1 MNINK
6 FLVLYFLNF
15 FTLCDIMIMSIG
27 KVFQEKSFKYK
38 NINLIYNY
46 KHKLK

>member
-15 FTLCDIMIMSIG
+15 FTLCNIMMMLIG
-27 KVFQEKSFKYK
+27 KVFQVKESLKYK
-38 NINLIYNY
+38 KYLFDI
-46 KHKLK
+46 

>member
-15 FTLCDIMIMSIG
+15 FALYDIMMMPIG
-27 KVFQEKSFKYK
+27 KVFQEKSFKYEK
-38 NINLIYNY
+38 YLFDI
-46 KHKLK
+46 

>member
-15 FTLCDIMIMSIG
+15 FALYDIIMIPIE
-27 KVFQEKSFKYK
+27 KVFQVKESLKYK
-38 NINLIYNY
+38 KYLFDI
-46 KHKLK
+46 